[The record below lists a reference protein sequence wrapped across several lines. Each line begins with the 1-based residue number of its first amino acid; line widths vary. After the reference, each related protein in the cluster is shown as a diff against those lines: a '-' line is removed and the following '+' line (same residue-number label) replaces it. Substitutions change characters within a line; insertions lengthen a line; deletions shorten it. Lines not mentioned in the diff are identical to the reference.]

1 MPFTDTIAQMW
12 RNCDVCIRLIAINVA
27 VFAIIMVAQLG
38 ASLCNS
44 AVVSMALPWIEC
56 PAGWLTLLSRPWTLL
71 TYMFVHVD
79 IFHLIFNMLWLYMF
93 GSVFML
99 TGMARQLI
107 TLYLGGG
114 FAGALFFL
122 SRSSFYWITWGS
134 HAWLVGS
141 SASVMAIITATAILH
156 PNYRWNMI
164 LIGEVALKW
173 VAVVIIALTLIGS
186 GSFAAHAGGA
196 IAGVMFAVMLKRGT
210 DLSIPFEK
218 IFKAFRNTIPTEN
231 HSSGSRSRY
240 NTNTS
245 TYREA
250 ELDEIL
256 DKVRRSG
263 YSSLSASEK
272 KRLIELSRPDTDL
285 KK

>member
-1 MPFTDTIAQMW
+1 
-12 RNCDVCIRLIAINVA
+12 
-27 VFAIIMVAQLG
+27 
-38 ASLCNS
+38 
-44 AVVSMALPWIEC
+44 
-56 PAGWLTLLSRPWTLL
+56 
-71 TYMFVHVD
+71 
-79 IFHLIFNMLWLYMF
+79 
-93 GSVFML
+93 
-99 TGMARQLI
+99 
-107 TLYLGGG
+107 
-114 FAGALFFL
+114 
-122 SRSSFYWITWGS
+122 
-134 HAWLVGS
+134 
-141 SASVMAIITATAILH
+141 MAIITATAILH

-196 IAGVMFAVMLKRGT
+196 IDGVMFAVMLKRGT

-240 NTNTS
+240 NTDTS